1 MSRDHCIPSV
11 NAEDSLKG
19 CNDPLGHYMIS
30 INRNFGGRL
39 IMVKNLQ
46 DTTTLHNG
54 VKMPW
59 FGLGVFKVEEGPEL
73 VNAVK
78 VAIKHGYRS
87 IDTAAIYENE
97 EGVGQGIREG
107 LKEAGISREDLFVT
121 SKVWNADLGYES
133 TIAAYETSLKK
144 LGLEYLDL
152 YLIHW
157 PVQGKYKEA
166 WKALETLYKEG
177 KVKAIGVSNFQIHHL
192 KDVIKDAEVKPMV
205 NQVECHPRLTQQEV
219 QAFCKEQGIQLE
231 AWSPLMQGELL
242 DNEVLQEIATKYGK
256 SVAQV
261 ILRWDLQNGIVT
273 IPKSTKEHRIV
284 ENSSVF
290 DFELTEEDMNRIS
303 DLNQNHRV
311 GPDPDNFDF

>member
-1 MSRDHCIPSV
+1 
-11 NAEDSLKG
+11 
-19 CNDPLGHYMIS
+19 
-30 INRNFGGRL
+30 
-39 IMVKNLQ
+39 MVKNLQ
-46 DTTTLHNG
+46 ATTTLHNG

-157 PVQGKYKEA
+157 PVEGKYKEA

-205 NQVECHPRLTQQEV
+205 NQVECHPRLTQKEV

-303 DLNQNHRV
+303 ELNQNHRV